1 MKNSGGQVEH
11 QHFGLTALV
20 EPQGRFVLE
29 HQRVA
34 SALRLADGALPTLI
48 EWGATHPATRLPEA
62 GLHLEGLRLGGAH
75 GAAVQSA
82 LQTLGMSPCCPLD
95 TDHRKPA
102 LAVSIGT
109 PRGTV
114 LLTCPSAVR

>member
-1 MKNSGGQVEH
+1 MI
-11 QHFGLTALV
+11 GLLMGST
-20 EPQGRFVLE
+20 FVVLLNE
-29 HQRVA
+29 MLLGV
-34 SALRLADGALPTLI
+34 ALPTLI
-48 EWGATHPATRLPEA
+48 EWGATHPATHLPEA